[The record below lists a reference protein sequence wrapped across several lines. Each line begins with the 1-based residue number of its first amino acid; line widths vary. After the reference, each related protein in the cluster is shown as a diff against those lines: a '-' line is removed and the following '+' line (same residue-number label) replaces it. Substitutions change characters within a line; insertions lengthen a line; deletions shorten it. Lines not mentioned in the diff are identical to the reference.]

1 MFRLGIKNLTMDDI
15 AQQLGISKKT
25 LYQIV
30 DNKAELVT
38 KVMSSFLEEETQRAM
53 NEVHTGENAID
64 RMLKMY
70 QHHNRMAK
78 RIIPSLSFELQKY
91 FPDTWAV
98 LSKFREDVVYPS
110 ICANIRSGIEAG
122 LYRAD
127 INVEI
132 IAWMYVSS
140 RLYNTESFS
149 IENSY
154 AEILTQL
161 FNYHIRGIASAKG
174 LKYLESLQ
182 IEF

>member
-1 MFRLGIKNLTMDDI
+1 
-15 AQQLGISKKT
+15 
-25 LYQIV
+25 
-30 DNKAELVT
+30 
-38 KVMSSFLEEETQRAM
+38 
-53 NEVHTGENAID
+53 
-64 RMLKMY
+64 
-70 QHHNRMAK
+70 MAK

>member
-1 MFRLGIKNLTMDDI
+1 MDDI

-110 ICANIRSGIEAG
+110 ICNNIHSGIQEG
-122 LYRAD
+122 LYRSD

-149 IENSY
+149 IEYSY
-154 AEILTQL
+154 ADILNQL